1 MSKFKRKY
9 DHAKSKF
16 SGEVKEAAG
25 KLTGNEQLELKG
37 KIQSARADLK
47 ADLNA
52 EDRAEDL
59 KENIAEKINN
69 MIDKKENK
77 KDSKK

>member
-1 MSKFKRKY
+1 MSKFKRKF

-37 KIQSARADLK
+37 KIQSAGADLREN
-47 ADLNA
+47 LNA
-52 EDRAEDL
+52 EDKAHDI
-59 KENIAEKINN
+59 KENIAGKIND
-69 MIDKKENK
+69 MFDKKNDK
-77 KDSKK
+77 KDSK